1 MRMAKILV
9 LSQVINTFFVSPS
22 LLQMLGMQTL
32 DLCWVFILPL
42 PLTSSV
48 VWCNCFTLL
57 DSSSLKWDSICL
69 TVLLGVLNKVIY
81 FNYACVYTQFYL
93 TLCESSLPG
102 SSVHGI
108 FQVSI
113 LEQVTI
119 SFSRGSSQPR
129 DRTHVSCVA
138 CIGRQ
143 VLYQLSHQGNYS
155 FL

>member
-1 MRMAKILV
+1 MAKILV

-129 DRTHVSCVA
+129 DRTHVSCVSYVS
-138 CIGRQ
+138 CTGRQ
-143 VLYQLSHQGNYS
+143 VLYH
-155 FL
+155 